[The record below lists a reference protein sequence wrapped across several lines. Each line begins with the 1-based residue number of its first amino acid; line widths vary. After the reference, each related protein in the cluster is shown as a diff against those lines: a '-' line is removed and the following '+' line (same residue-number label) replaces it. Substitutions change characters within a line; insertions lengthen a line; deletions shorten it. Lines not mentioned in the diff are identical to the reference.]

1 MKTLNADQVV
11 TLVTSTPEKAVFD
24 WKTDFTLP
32 KDNDTQGEFLKDL
45 SAIAN
50 ACVDSDGFIIYGV
63 DPRRPE
69 PILGI
74 KVHYDD
80 ANLQQLTKGK
90 IEPLPDFLYYEVAV
104 QTKVLGVLQVSPTR
118 HRPHI
123 ISVDLGK
130 VRRGQMLIRRGTTT
144 DGVTISDL
152 LDFFYGPNS
161 SYFPS
166 VIQRMQAHTQQQLAS
181 IEYMRELRAQ
191 GDDALRDM
199 ERAVGLPKGSL

>member
-1 MKTLNADQVV
+1 MQTLNADQIV
-11 TLVTSTPEKAVFD
+11 TLVKSTPETAVLD
-24 WKTDFTLP
+24 WKSDFTLP
-32 KDNDTQGEFLKDL
+32 QDSDKQGEFLKDL
-45 SAIAN
+45 TAIAN

-74 KVHYDD
+74 TVHYDD

-90 IEPLPDFLYYEVAV
+90 IEPLPDFLYYEIAV
-104 QTKVLGVLQVSPTR
+104 QSKVVGVLQVSPTR

-130 VRRGQMLIRRGTTT
+130 VRRGQMVIRRGTTT
-144 DGVTISDL
+144 DGVTINDL
-152 LDFFYGPNS
+152 LKFFYGANS

-166 VIQRMQAHTQQQLAS
+166 VIQGMQAHTQQQLAS

-191 GDDALRDM
+191 GDAALRDM
-199 ERAVGLPKGSL
+199 ERVVGLPKGSL